1 MDDTTIGREKS
12 RMLRAN
18 HFGIRT
24 GLIRLL
30 FGGMILFPGLELA
43 SVGLA
48 ENNRVPAQ
56 QNAKPVVDFTQQIQ
70 PLLAKHCYSC
80 HGPDVQEGGLRLD
93 QSELAFKQLESE
105 ATAVVP
111 QHPEKSEIIKRLISK
126 DESQQMPPEGDR
138 LKQEQI
144 DLIRNWIKQG
154 AEWKKHWA
162 FQPLHQKTPPIIKQT
177 QWVKNPID
185 AFILAKL
192 ESKGLTP
199 APPANRGE
207 LIRRAYFNL
216 TGLPPTPEEVDQ
228 FINDPSPD
236 AYEKLIDRLLASP
249 RYGERWARHW
259 LDLVRYADTNSFE
272 RDGIKPNAWRFRDYV
287 ISSFNQ
293 DKPYSQFIKEQLA
306 GDELDQV
313 TNETIIAT
321 GYYRLGLWDDEPA
334 DPLLSYYNEL
344 DDIVSTT
351 SQVFLGL
358 TLNCARCH
366 EHKIDPIPHEDYYR
380 FLAFFHGLNSY
391 GIRSDQLSYNQTDI
405 TSPEV
410 SAIHARIDAQK
421 IDVKKKMHQMEQTAI
436 KKMSGVDQRRSET
449 RQREKLLKEKLKQYL
464 EPDQKKVY
472 QALKQDLHQL
482 EEQRKKATPRKMA
495 LSVRRSLKEPRETF
509 VLLRGNPN
517 VRGEKV
523 QPGFPEIF
531 GKTEALIP
539 VARKE
544 QQTSGRRRV
553 LAEWIADGDNL
564 LTSRVIVNRIWQ
576 HHFGRGI
583 VQSPNNFGQLGVP
596 PTHPELLDWLAL
608 KFVKSGQKFKSFHK
622 LIMMSNTYQMSA
634 KFSDQAAAI
643 DPANDLFWRFNMRR
657 LSAEEVRDSLLAVNG
672 RLNLKMYGP
681 GIYPQ
686 ISKEVL
692 QGQSRPG
699 EGWLDSSE
707 EERARRSIYVFV
719 KRSLITP
726 LLFNFDFADTDS
738 SCAVRFVTTQPA
750 QALGMINGSFVNR
763 QAEYLADRIIE
774 EVDKKHASFVE
785 RAIRLA
791 YGRQPL
797 KGEVDAGV
805 RLIENLIKKHSLKEK
820 QALNYYCLTILNR
833 NEFVYLD

>member
-1 MDDTTIGREKS
+1 
-12 RMLRAN
+12 MLRIDG
-18 HFGIRT
+18 FGIRQ
-24 GLIRLL
+24 GLNRLL
-30 FGGMILFPGLELA
+30 LGGVVVLSGLGLP
-43 SVGLA
+43 SFVLA
-48 ENNRVPAQ
+48 ENDLSEVQENT
-56 QNAKPVVDFTQQIQ
+56 KPVVDFTQQIQ

-80 HGPDVQEGGLRLD
+80 HGPDIQEGGLRLD
-93 QSELAFKQLESE
+93 QSEQAFKQLESE
-105 ATAVVP
+105 AIAVVP
-111 QHPEKSEIIKRLISK
+111 QHPEKSELITRIVSK
-126 DESQQMPPEGDR
+126 DENLQMPPEGDR
-138 LKQEQI
+138 LTREQV
-144 DLIRNWIKQG
+144 DLIKNWIQQG

-162 FQPLHQKTPPIIKQT
+162 FIPPQKKTVPQPNQA

-185 AFILAKL
+185 AFILSRL
-192 ESKGLTP
+192 EQKGLSP
-199 APPANRGE
+199 APPANRGT
-207 LIRRAYFNL
+207 LIRRVYFNL
-216 TGLPPTPEEVDQ
+216 TGLPPSPEEVDQ
-228 FINDPSPD
+228 FVNDSSPD
-236 AYEKLIDRLLASP
+236 AYVKLVDRLLASP

-287 ISSFNQ
+287 IKSFNQ

-306 GDELDQV
+306 GDELDEV
-313 TNETIIAT
+313 TPETIIAT

-334 DPLLSYYNEL
+334 DPLLNYYNEL

-366 EHKIDPIPHEDYYR
+366 EHKIDPIPHQDYYR

-405 TSPEV
+405 TTPEI
-410 SAIHARIDAQK
+410 AEMHTKLDAQK
-421 IDVKKKMHQMEQTAI
+421 NDLKKKMHQMEQVAI

-449 RQREKLLKEKLKQYL
+449 RERDKLLKEKLNQYL
-464 EPDQKKVY
+464 EMEQQKVY
-472 QALKQDLHQL
+472 QTLQNKMKHV
-482 EEQRKKATPRKMA
+482 EEQRKKTPPREMA
-495 LSVRRSLKEPRETF
+495 LSVSKSLREPRETF

-523 QPGFPEIF
+523 QPGFPELF
-531 GKTEALIP
+531 GVTEASIP
-539 VARKE
+539 PVTKD

-553 LAEWIADGDNL
+553 LAEWIANEDNM

-608 KFVKSGQKFKSFHK
+608 EFVKGGQKFKSLHK
-622 LIMMSNTYQMSA
+622 LIMMSNTYQMSVQ
-634 KFSDQAAAI
+634 FSEKAAAV
-643 DPANDLFWRFNMRR
+643 DPANNLFWRFNMRR
-657 LSAEEVRDSLLAVNG
+657 LSAEEVRDSILAVNG

-699 EGWLDSSE
+699 EGWRNSSE
-707 EERARRSIYVFV
+707 EERARRSVYIFV

-750 QALGMINGSFVNR
+750 QALGMINGSFVNK
-763 QAEYLADRIIE
+763 QAEYLADRVIKD
-774 EVDKKHASFVE
+774 VKSNHSSFVKK
-785 RAIRLA
+785 AIRLA

-797 KGEVDAGV
+797 MGEVEAGV
-805 RLIENLIKKHSLKEK
+805 QLIDTLVKKHSLKEK
-820 QALNYYCLTILNR
+820 QALNYFCLTILNR
-833 NEFVYLD
+833 NEFMYLD

>member
-1 MDDTTIGREKS
+1 MPCFTHR
-12 RMLRAN
+12 
-18 HFGIRT
+18 RT
-24 GLIRLL
+24 SSLSLSACGLLL
-30 FGGMILFPGLELA
+30 WGVLSGLVAVAAETNKIPARQAGKA
-43 SVGLA
+43 S
-48 ENNRVPAQ
+48 
-56 QNAKPVVDFTQQIQ
+56 VDFTQEVQ

-93 QSELAFKQLESE
+93 QSELAFKKLESE
-105 ATAVVP
+105 TTAVVP
-111 QHPEKSEIIKRLISK
+111 HHPEQSELITRITSK
-126 DESQQMPPEGDR
+126 DESLQMPPEGER
-138 LKQEQI
+138 LKPEQI
-144 DLIRNWIKQG
+144 EVLKNWIQQG

-162 FQPLHQKTPPIIKQT
+162 FQPPQQKGSPETSQS

-185 AFILAKL
+185 AFILSGL
-192 ESKGLTP
+192 EKKGLSP
-199 APPANRGE
+199 ALPADRVA
-207 LIRRAYFNL
+207 LIRRVCFDL

-228 FINDPSPD
+228 FVNDSSPD
-236 AYEKLIDRLLASP
+236 AYEKLVDRLLDSP

-272 RDGIKPNAWRFRDYV
+272 RDGAKPNAWRFRDYV
-287 ISSFNQ
+287 IRSFNE
-293 DKPYSQFIKEQLA
+293 DKPYSLFIKEQLA

-313 TNETIIAT
+313 TNDTIIAT

-366 EHKIDPIPHEDYYR
+366 EHKIDPVPHEDYYR
-380 FLAFFHGLNSY
+380 FMAFFHGLNSY
-391 GIRSDQLSYNQTDI
+391 GTRGDQLSFNQTDI
-405 TSPEV
+405 TAPELAAKYAKYDQQKNDLKHRML
-410 SAIHARIDAQK
+410 AIEE
-421 IDVKKKMHQMEQTAI
+421 VAI

-449 RQREKLLKEKLKQYL
+449 RERGKLLKEKLAEYL
-464 EPDQKKVY
+464 EPDES
-472 QALKQDLHQL
+472 QAYEGLKEKLKQL
-482 EEQRKKATPRKMA
+482 EADRKKLPPRKAA

-509 VLLRGNPN
+509 VLLRGNPH
-517 VRGEKV
+517 VPGDRVE
-523 QPGFPEIF
+523 PGFPELF
-531 GKTEALIP
+531 GETEAIIP
-539 VARKE
+539 KPTQD

-553 LAEWIADGDNL
+553 LAEWIADENNM

-608 KFVKSGQKFKSFHK
+608 EFVKGGQRFKAFHK
-622 LIMMSNTYQMSA
+622 LILMSNTYQMS
-634 KFSDQAAAI
+634 SRHSEQAAAV

-657 LSAEEVRDSLLAVNG
+657 LSAEEVRDSILAVNG

-681 GIYPQ
+681 GFYPL
-686 ISKEVL
+686 ISQEVL

-699 EGWLDSSE
+699 EGWGDSSE
-707 EERARRSIYVFV
+707 EERARRSIYIFV
-719 KRSLITP
+719 KRSLVTP

-750 QALGMINGSFVNR
+750 QALGMINGHFVNR
-763 QAEYLADRIIE
+763 QAELFADRLIE
-774 EVDKKHASFVE
+774 ETGTKYPEFVT

-791 YGRQPL
+791 YGRAPQP
-797 KGEVDAGV
+797 GEVADGV
-805 RLIENLIKKHSLKEK
+805 QLIQRLMQKHSLKEK
-820 QALNYYCLTILNR
+820 QALDYFCLTVLNR